1 MPNGKTP
8 KELGYETEDVQWPV
22 LVGSL
27 GFILLFMIITVFA
40 LAWMFSARDSLPA
53 MRDVAPMAMAEDRPI
68 PSGPLL
74 QASPPED
81 LKAYKTDAFHHLESY
96 GWLDEANGKVHM
108 PIERAM
114 EIALEQG
121 FPTGIPAPAAAVE
134 DVPPDE
140 STDEEAR

>member
-1 MPNGKTP
+1 MPNGKTS
-8 KELGYETEDVQWPV
+8 KELGYETEDVQWPILIGTLGFV
-22 LVGSL
+22 LV
-27 GFILLFMIITVFA
+27 FMIITVIVMVLTFP
-40 LAWMFSARDSLPA
+40 SRDYFLPRMEEA
-53 MRDVAPMAMAEDRPI
+53 APMAMAEDRPI

-74 QASPPED
+74 QAKPPAD

-121 FPTGIPAPAAAVE
+121 FPTGIPVAAA
-134 DVPPDE
+134 DE
-140 STDEEAR
+140 STDEDAG